1 MWESVIRLETYVDMC
16 GNGLWGQCYARME
29 EWLCEKAETVKVS
42 KVGTQSCRVV

>member
-29 EWLCEKAETVKVS
+29 RWLCEKVMFRDQQYLEI
-42 KVGTQSCRVV
+42 RI